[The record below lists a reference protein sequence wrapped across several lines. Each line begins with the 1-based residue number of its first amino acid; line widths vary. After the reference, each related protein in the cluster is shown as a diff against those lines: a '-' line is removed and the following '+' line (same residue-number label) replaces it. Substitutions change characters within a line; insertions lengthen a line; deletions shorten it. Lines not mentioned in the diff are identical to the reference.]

1 MWEEERDVGVMGA
14 CERRSKCS
22 RCKMV
27 WYCSR
32 ACQVKDWPKH
42 KAVCAK
48 AVQTTVSRGV
58 EEEKMPKKEGLKVV
72 EDAIVEKNV
81 ESVKPVVVERE
92 YAKNVEPEAVAEPEK
107 KKKKRKSLFRQNM
120 EKEKE

>member
-1 MWEEERDVGVMGA
+1 
-14 CERRSKCS
+14 
-22 RCKMV
+22 MV

-72 EDAIVEKNV
+72 EDTIVE
-81 ESVKPVVVERE
+81 
-92 YAKNVEPEAVAEPEK
+92 KNVEPEAVEEPE